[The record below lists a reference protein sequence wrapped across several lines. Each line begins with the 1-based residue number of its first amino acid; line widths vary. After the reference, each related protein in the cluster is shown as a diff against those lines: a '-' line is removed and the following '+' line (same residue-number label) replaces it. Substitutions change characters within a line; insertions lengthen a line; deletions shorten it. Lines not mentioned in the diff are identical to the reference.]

1 MRKPAVMADR
11 NQNHFHWFGACGTPA
26 IRLMSA
32 PPTQVDAKRPRD
44 AMKTRLPILRHS
56 QVIDFKGE

>member
-1 MRKPAVMADR
+1 MRKPAVVAGR
-11 NQNHFHWFGACGTPA
+11 HQNHFHRFGACGTPA

-32 PPTQVDAKRPRD
+32 PRTQADAKRPSD